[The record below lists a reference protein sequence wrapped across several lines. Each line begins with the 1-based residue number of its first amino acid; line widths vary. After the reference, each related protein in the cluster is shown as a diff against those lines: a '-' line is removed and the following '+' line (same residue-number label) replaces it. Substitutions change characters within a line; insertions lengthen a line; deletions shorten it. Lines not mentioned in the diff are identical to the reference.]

1 MTGANARRADDL
13 FYESSASSAGP
24 AAPRGADYPG
34 FFRAFNAPPE
44 RKWQIEV
51 QSHLLKYVKMEKG
64 WDSYG
69 APPVGWDTGM
79 FALSILNDVM
89 RTRTPIPQVV
99 PSAAGGVQL
108 EWHQKGIDLE
118 LHIAGPY
125 RCELWFQDHQR
136 PDEPTISIELTDNF
150 SALLKPI
157 ELLTTR

>member
-1 MTGANARRADDL
+1 MPGNAQRVDAL
-13 FYESSASSAGP
+13 FYESTASSAEP
-24 AAPRGADYPG
+24 AMPQAAAYPNFYG
-34 FFRAFNAPPE
+34 AFNAPPE

-51 QSHLLKYVKMEKG
+51 QGRLLKYVKMKKG

-69 APPVGWDTGM
+69 ALPVGWDTGM
-79 FALSILNDVM
+79 FALFVLNDVM

-118 LHIAGPY
+118 LHIAAPY
-125 RCELWFQDHQR
+125 QCELWFQDHQR
-136 PDEPTISIELTDNF
+136 PQDPPVSLELTDNF

-157 ELLTTR
+157 ELLTSR

>member
-1 MTGANARRADDL
+1 MPSANALRAETVLYEGTTSAAPAARRAQYQNFFKAFD
-13 FYESSASSAGP
+13 
-24 AAPRGADYPG
+24 APSG
-34 FFRAFNAPPE
+34 

-51 QSHLLKYVKMEKG
+51 QGHLLKYAKMQEG

-79 FALSILNDVM
+79 FALSVLNDVM

-108 EWHQKGIDLE
+108 EWHEKGIDLE

-125 RCELWFQDHQR
+125 QCEIWFQDHRQ
-136 PDEPTISIELTDNF
+136 PQDAPISMELTDNF
-150 SALLKPI
+150 SALLRPI

>member
-1 MTGANARRADDL
+1 MARANAQRVEDL
-13 FYESSASSAGP
+13 FYEPTGSSASASP
-24 AAPRGADYPG
+24 KAANYPN
-34 FFRAFNAPPE
+34 FVSAFNAPPE

-51 QSHLLKYVKMEKG
+51 QSRLLKYAKMQNG
-64 WDSYG
+64 WDSYR

-79 FALSILNDVM
+79 FALYILNDVM

-125 RCELWFQDHQR
+125 QCELWFRDHQQ
-136 PDEPTISIELTDNF
+136 PNDPPVSLELTDNF
-150 SALLKPI
+150 SALLRPI

>member
-1 MTGANARRADDL
+1 MPSASAQRGENL
-13 FYESSASSAGP
+13 FYESAGSTVTP
-24 AAPRGADYPG
+24 TPRATNYPN
-34 FFRAFNAPPE
+34 FFKAFDAPPDK
-44 RKWQIEV
+44 KWQIEV
-51 QSHLLKYVKMEKG
+51 QGHLLKYVKMRDG

-79 FALSILNDVM
+79 FALSVLNDVM

-118 LHIAGPY
+118 LHIARPY
-125 RCELWFQDHQR
+125 QCELWFQDHR
-136 PDEPTISIELTDNF
+136 EPKDAPISLELIDDF